1 MEDVL
6 YTVAE
11 TAKLLK
17 TNTNYVYDL
26 INKGLLSAL
35 KLGSYKIRRSTLMEF
50 LEKFEGYDLT
60 DLNNVKGLMK
70 GEKQNVSSN

>member
-17 TNTNYVYDL
+17 TNPNYVYKL
-26 INKGLLSAL
+26 IKKGLLPAL
-35 KLGSYKIRRSTLMEF
+35 NVGSLKVRRIALLEF
-50 LEKFEGYDLT
+50 LEKYEGKDLT
-60 DLNNVKGLMK
+60 DLDNIKDLEVAKIA
-70 GEKQNVSSN
+70 

>member
-6 YTVAE
+6 CTVAE